1 MFTTKLQLPDLPIF
15 SIVLPNLQGGGAER
29 VATNLANHWISNH
42 QYQVEIVLMQQEGE
56 LLGLVDS
63 QIHVHNLKASKIR
76 DSIFLLRSYF
86 AQRQSTVILV
96 NHLPLTSA
104 AICAWHLAGRPG
116 TLFTTDH
123 TNLSISLD
131 QELAVNP
138 LYMQALL
145 RFTYPLATGLIAVS
159 EGVKKDLCRLG
170 AFADERVTVIYNPV
184 VRGLVNP
191 TPVEAAVRQQ
201 LWGPCFNHH
210 VLAVGSFKLQ
220 KNFPLLL
227 QAFALLPHSLNAK
240 LTILGE
246 GLLRSELEGLIFEL
260 GLSGRV
266 ALPGFALDPSCWYRS
281 ADLFVLSSSWEGF
294 GNVIVEALECGV
306 PVVSTDCPS
315 GPAEILD
322 NGRYGRLTP
331 VGDATALASA
341 MQASL
346 LELHDHEALRRRAQD
361 FAVPKIADQ
370 YLAYF
375 RSMGAQI

>member
-1 MFTTKLQLPDLPIF
+1 MRLSLI
-15 SIVLPNLQGGGAER
+15 LPNLQGGGAER
-29 VATNLANHWISNH
+29 VALNLANHWAV
-42 QYQVEIVLMQQEGE
+42 QGMQVEFVLMEARGE
-56 LLGLVDS
+56 LLELVDPRIP
-63 QIHVHNLKASKIR
+63 IHSLNASRIR
-76 DSIFLLRSYF
+76 GSILPLRAYF
-86 AQRQSTVILV
+86 AERKPAVASVGLW
-96 NHLPLTSA
+96 PLTSA
-104 AICAWHLAGRPG
+104 TILAWQLAGRPG

-123 TNLSISLD
+123 INLTISCLL
-131 QELAVNP
+131 ELKLSP
-138 LYMQALL
+138 LYLQALL

-246 GLLRSELEGLIFEL
+246 GLLRPELEGLIFEL

>member
-1 MFTTKLQLPDLPIF
+1 MGLILNI
-15 SIVLPNLQGGGAER
+15 LPNLRGGGAER
-29 VATNLANHWISNH
+29 VAINLAHAWTRLGH
-42 QYQVEIVLMQQEGE
+42 QVEFVLMESSGE
-56 LLGLVDS
+56 LLEDVRASFTIHDLNASRIRQVPS
-63 QIHVHNLKASKIR
+63 QLINLLRNRQANVTHVHMA
-76 DSIFLLRSYF
+76 
-86 AQRQSTVILV
+86 
-96 NHLPLTSA
+96 PLTSA
-104 AICAWHLAGRPG
+104 SIISWQLAGKPG
-116 TLFTTDH
+116 TIFSADH
-123 TNLSISLD
+123 TNLHVSCAL
-131 QELAVNP
+131 EMKLNP
-138 LYMQALL
+138 FYLRFLL
-145 RFTYPLATGLIAVS
+145 RATYPLATGLIAVS
-159 EGVKKDLCRLG
+159 EGVKQDLCRLG
-170 AFADERVTVIYNPV
+170 GFADERVTVIYNPV
-184 VRGLVNP
+184 VLGLVNP

-201 LWGPCFNHH
+201 LWGPGFNHH

-266 ALPGFALDPSCWYRS
+266 ALPGFALDPSPWFLS
-281 ADLFVLSSSWEGF
+281 ADLFVLSSGWEGF

-306 PVVSTDCPS
+306 PVVSTDCPF

-331 VGDATALASA
+331 VGDATALASS

-346 LELHDHEALRRRAQD
+346 LESHDHEALRCRAQD

-375 RSMGAQI
+375 RSLGAQI